1 MIHIGLDEE
10 SVNPDD
16 YLTLV
21 CAVCPEAN
29 DPMIL
34 TADVVAN
41 LMAMKESIINGAQTG
56 DNEGDDE
63 SDGNSDSGTSDK
75 LLAQDKQKQ
84 FEAVSRNNSDDNESG
99 RSTEHVN
106 DKKYYMQGQL

>member
-1 MIHIGLDEE
+1 MDEE

-16 YLTLV
+16 YLTIV

-34 TADVVAN
+34 TADVVTN

-56 DNEGDDE
+56 DDEEDDE
-63 SDGNSDSGTSDK
+63 NDGNSDAGNSDK
-75 LLAQDKQKQ
+75 LLAQDQQKQ
-84 FEAVSRNNSDDNESG
+84 FEAVSRNNSIDNESG
-99 RSTEHVN
+99 RSNEHVIN
-106 DKKYYMQGQL
+106 AVI